1 MNEILNAQQ
10 KYWEETFSK
19 KTDMFGTKPSEPAQV
34 TAKLF
39 KKEGKKKILESGG
52 GQGRDSLFFAHN
64 GFQVDVL
71 DYSELG
77 VNTITEKAQ
86 KAGLTNSVAAQ
97 RHDVRKPLPFSD
109 ETFDACYSHMLFCMA
124 LITSELE
131 FLSRE
136 VWRVLRPNGLHI
148 YTVRNSNDPH
158 YGTGIHRGEGKYE
171 IGGFI
176 VHFFNM
182 QKVELLTKG
191 YELVSVDEFEEGNL
205 PRKLFRVTLIKK

>member
-1 MNEILNAQQ
+1 MSEVLNAQQ
-10 KYWEETFSK
+10 QYWERTFSK
-19 KTDMFGTKPSEPAQV
+19 KTDMFGTEPSEPAQV
-34 TAKLF
+34 AAKLF
-39 KKEGKKKILESGG
+39 KKEGKKKILELGG

-86 KAGLTNSVAAQ
+86 KAGLTDSIAAH

-124 LITSELE
+124 LTTSELE

-136 VWRVLRPNGLHI
+136 ICRVLRPNGLHI

-158 YGTGIHRGEGKYE
+158 YGTGIHIGEDKQHNYLSPYVLNSME
-171 IGGFI
+171 RDIL
-176 VHFFNM
+176 HF
-182 QKVELLTKG
+182 
-191 YELVSVDEFEEGNL
+191 
-205 PRKLFRVTLIKK
+205 